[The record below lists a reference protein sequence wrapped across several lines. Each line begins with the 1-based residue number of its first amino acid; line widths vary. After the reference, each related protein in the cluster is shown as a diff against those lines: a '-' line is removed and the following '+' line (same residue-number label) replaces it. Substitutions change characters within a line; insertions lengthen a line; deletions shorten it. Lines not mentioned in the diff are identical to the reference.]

1 MTRRTVLVSLMLS
14 TVALAACRRSPQTTP
29 TPAPVATVTEPA
41 GPTSAEILAAEAARR
56 RADSI
61 AAANRAAAAANANAA
76 DAERASASLR
86 ATLSQP
92 VYFDYDKDQI
102 RDDAR
107 AILDAKAAILAA
119 NPSVTYVIVGH
130 TDEQGTA
137 EYNLALGQR
146 RAAQVKRYLVSK
158 GIDEGRFSTQSM
170 GDSQPAVRGTDE
182 ASYQLNR
189 RAEFQSSNVPGAL
202 VRPRS

>member
-1 MTRRTVLVSLMLS
+1 MTRRTLLVSLALS
-14 TVALAACRRSPQTTP
+14 TVVLSACRK
-29 TPAPVATVTEPA
+29 TPAPAPTPVAVVTEPA
-41 GPTSAEILAAEAARR
+41 GPTGAERLAAEAARR
-56 RADSI
+56 RADSV

-76 DAERASASLR
+76 DAERAAASLK
-86 ATLSQP
+86 ATLQQP

-107 AILDAKAAILAA
+107 VVLDSKAAILSA
-119 NPSVTYVIVGH
+119 NPSVTYLIVGH

-158 GIDEGRFSTQSM
+158 GVDEGRFSTQSL

-189 RAEFQSSNVPGAL
+189 RAEFQSGNVPGAL
-202 VRPRS
+202 TRPRA

>member
-1 MTRRTVLVSLMLS
+1 MTRRTLFVSIALG
-14 TVALAACRRSPQTTP
+14 TVALAACRKAPATVPTP
-29 TPAPVATVTEPA
+29 TPPVAVVTEPA
-41 GPTSAEILAAEAARR
+41 GPTRAEILAAEAARR

-61 AAANRAAAAANANAA
+61 SAAARNAANANA
-76 DAERASASLR
+76 DAERAAASLK
-86 ATLSQP
+86 ATLQQP

-107 AILDAKAAILAA
+107 VVLDSKAAILSA

-158 GIDEGRFSTQSM
+158 GVDEGRFSTQSL
-170 GDSQPAVRGTDE
+170 GDSQPAARGTDE

-202 VRPRS
+202 MRPRS

>member
-1 MTRRTVLVSLMLS
+1 MNRRTLFLSLVLG
-14 TVALAACRRSPQTTP
+14 TAALGACRKAPQTTP
-29 TPAPVATVTEPA
+29 TPASPVGDAMQPA
-41 GPTSAEILAAEAARR
+41 GPTSAEALAAEAARR
-56 RADSI
+56 RADSL
-61 AAANRAAAAANANAA
+61 AAAARNASAMTA
-76 DAERASASLR
+76 DAERVA
-86 ATLSQP
+86 ATLKTMLQQP

-107 AILDAKAAILAA
+107 IILDAKAAILAA
-119 NPSVTYVIVGH
+119 NPSITYVIVGH

-158 GIDEGRFSTQSM
+158 GVDEGRCSTQSL
-170 GDSQPAVRGTDE
+170 GDSQPAARGTDE

-189 RAEFQSSNVPGAL
+189 RAEFQSGNVPGAL
-202 VRPRS
+202 VRPRG